1 MTLLLGKPAI
11 ESLRAEMRGPV
22 LGPADAGYEA
32 ARKVHNGMID
42 KRPAVIARCT
52 GVADVMTALAF
63 GIDQRLPV
71 AVRGGGHNVAG
82 KAVCDDGIVIDLS
95 PMKGMRVDP
104 AARVAR
110 TGGPTWGSSIARR
123 RRSGWLPPVG
133 RYRRRASRAS
143 PSGAASAGCSA
154 CTA

>member
-1 MTLLLGKPAI
+1 M
-11 ESLRAEMRGPV
+11 

-110 TGGPTWGSSIARR
+110 AQAGRTWGVRSRDADVRAGYHRWAVSTTGIA
-123 RRSGWLPPVG
+123 GLTL
-133 RYRRRASRAS
+133 
-143 PSGAASAGCSA
+143 GAASAGCSA